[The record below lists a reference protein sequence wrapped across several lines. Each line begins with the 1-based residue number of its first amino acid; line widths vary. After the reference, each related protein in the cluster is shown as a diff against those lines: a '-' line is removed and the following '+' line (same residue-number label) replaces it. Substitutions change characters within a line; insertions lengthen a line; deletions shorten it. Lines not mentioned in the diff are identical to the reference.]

1 MVSHERFKE
10 MRVSV
15 HLSFAHLLRS
25 EIMTT
30 RMPQRDGSQSSDGR
44 ASPRRARPIRRE
56 VIHAEP
62 RFDGILGQN
71 AALTAVLM
79 QA

>member
-1 MVSHERFKE
+1 MVSHECVKE

-15 HLSFAHLLRS
+15 HLSFAHLRS
-25 EIMTT
+25 EFMVT
-30 RMPQRDGSQSSDGR
+30 RLPQRNGSQSSDGR
-44 ASPRRARPIRRE
+44 ASPRRARPLRRE

-62 RFDGILGQN
+62 RFDGIFGQN
-71 AALTAVLM
+71 IALTAVLM

>member
-15 HLSFAHLLRS
+15 HLSFAHLRGES
-25 EIMTT
+25 MAT

-56 VIHAEP
+56 VIHAAP
-62 RFDGILGQN
+62 RFDGILG
-71 AALTAVLM
+71 
-79 QA
+79 